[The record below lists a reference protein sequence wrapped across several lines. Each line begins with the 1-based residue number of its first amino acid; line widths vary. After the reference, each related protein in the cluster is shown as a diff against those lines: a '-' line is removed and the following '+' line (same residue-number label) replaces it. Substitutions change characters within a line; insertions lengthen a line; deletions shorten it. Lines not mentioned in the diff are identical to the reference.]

1 MKTILALLID
11 DFHERQLPALT
22 RRSSRIPAV
31 PGKVDVV
38 IGMRRTGKTYFCFQT
53 INDLLAAGTPKEN
66 ILYLNFED
74 DRLLD
79 FRVDDFQTIL
89 DVYFARYPDHRTVPC
104 YFFFDE
110 IQRIGTW
117 EMFVRR
123 LLDTENNI
131 RIVLTGSSSKLLSRE
146 IATSLRGRSLATEIF
161 PYSFTEFLRAHGIFN
176 SPPTQ
181 FGSRTVSRLRKAAG
195 DYLAIG
201 GFPEAQALERHH
213 RIEVLQGYIDS
224 VLLRDIIERHSVS
237 NVVALKHL
245 VSHIMNTP
253 GGRFSVNK
261 FYNSLK
267 SMSVRCTKNNL
278 YEYLDHLMDA
288 YLFYRV
294 PIHTRSEKSRM
305 LNPAKVYTIDTGLLN
320 AILFRN
326 AANQGPLLETL
337 VFMHLRRHGFTMEYV
352 ATKDGFETD
361 FLARHPLTG
370 ERLLTQACFD
380 MADTKT
386 FNREVR
392 GLQSAMQ
399 ELSIG
404 SGTIVT
410 WDNETELEGNI
421 TVIPAWKWLLAAP
434 GTG

>member
-1 MKTILALLID
+1 MKTIIALLID

-22 RRSSRIPAV
+22 RRSCRVPAV

-38 IGMRRTGKTYFCFQT
+38 IGMRRTGKTFFCFQT
-53 INDLLAAGTPKEN
+53 IADLLAAGTPKEN

-74 DRLLD
+74 DRLFD
-79 FRVDDFQTIL
+79 FRVADFQTIL
-89 DVYFARYPDHRTVPC
+89 DVYFAKYPDHRNVPC
-104 YFFFDE
+104 YFFFDK
-110 IQRIGTW
+110 IQRIGNW
-117 EMFVRR
+117 ELFIRR
-123 LLDTENNI
+123 LLDTEKNT

-161 PYSFTEFLRAHGIFN
+161 PYSFTEFLQAQGIFRT
-176 SPPTQ
+176 PPAQ
-181 FGSRTVSRLRKAAG
+181 FGSRTVSKLRKAAA

-201 GFPEAQALERHH
+201 GFPEAQTLERHL
-213 RIEVLQGYIDS
+213 RTEVLQGYIDS
-224 VLLRDIIERHSVS
+224 VLLRDIIERHGVS

-245 VSHIMNTP
+245 VNHLMNAP

-278 YEYLDHLMDA
+278 YEYLDHLADA

-294 PIHTRSEKSRM
+294 PIHTRSEKARM

-320 AILFRN
+320 AMHFRN

-337 VFMHLRRHGFTMEYV
+337 VFMHLRRHGFEAEYV
-352 ATKDGFETD
+352 ATKDGFEAD

-370 ERLLTQACFD
+370 ERLLIQACFD
-380 MADTKT
+380 MADQKT
-386 FNREVR
+386 FSREVR
-392 GLQSAMQ
+392 GLQGAMQ
-399 ELSIG
+399 ALSLG

-410 WDNETELEGNI
+410 WDDAAKLDGNI
-421 TVIPAWKWLLAAP
+421 TVIPAWKWLLAEP
-434 GTG
+434 GTR